1 MHVIG
6 TAGHVD
12 HGKSTLVE
20 ALTGIHP
27 DRLKEERERQMTI
40 DLGFAWLKLAEGEEV
55 GVVDVPGHRDFIE
68 NMLAGVGGLDAALL
82 VIAADEGVMP
92 QTREHLAIL
101 DLLQIPAGVVVLTKA
116 DLVEA
121 DWLDLVAADVATV
134 LDGTALAK
142 APVVAVSARTG
153 AGLDDLRQALRAVL
167 AARPPR
173 PDLGRP
179 RLPVDRVF
187 SLPGFGTIV
196 TGTLAGGALAVG
208 DELVLLPESLPAR
221 VRGLQTHKT
230 KIERAQPGSRVAV
243 NLAGVDLGQVR
254 RGMVLARPDSF
265 QPTRMLDVRLR
276 HLPDTGLPLKHNT
289 EVKFFVGAAEV
300 VGQVRLL
307 ENAAG
312 QALAPGASAW
322 AQLVLAAPVV
332 VAKGD
337 RFILR
342 RPSPGDTIG
351 GGEVIDPHPKRR
363 HRRQDAAVIN
373 RLETLARGT
382 PGEMLAQALDGLGL
396 AAVGEA
402 LQRSGLDNAAGLEA
416 LAEARELGLLV
427 ELEGEQLAV
436 SRAVWGRLEAALAAA
451 LSHYHA
457 AHPLRIGMS
466 REELKS
472 RLTQAVDAQWR
483 ARLTT
488 KVFNAVIARAT
499 QIGLLASTGAS
510 VRLARHTVALTPAQ
524 QAQVDAVLAGLRR
537 DPHNTPST
545 KEVLARVGDELLAAL
560 FEQGWLIAVSP
571 EVLFDA
577 ESYRQMVDGVRLHLQ
592 ANGRITVAEV
602 RDLFTTS
609 RKYALALMEHLDAIG
624 VTRRVGDERV
634 LKNA

>member
-1 MHVIG
+1 MAPFNSFTNPWLRNFIAGNNNVFLGNPNDDVSIG
-6 TAGHVD
+6 LPIGIPA
-12 HGKSTLVE
+12 VE
-20 ALTGIHP
+20 KFHLHNNGGNAFT
-27 DRLKEERERQMTI
+27 
-40 DLGFAWLKLAEGEEV
+40 
-55 GVVDVPGHRDFIE
+55 
-68 NMLAGVGGLDAALL
+68 GVGGIDAALL

-92 QTREHLAIL
+92 QTREHLAII
-101 DLLQIPAGVVVLTKA
+101 DLLQISAGVVVLTKA
-116 DLVEA
+116 DLVEP
-121 DWLDLVAADVATV
+121 DWLELVGAEVATV
-134 LDGTALAK
+134 LDGTVLAN

-153 AGLDDLRQALRAVL
+153 AGLADLRRALSAVL
-167 AARPPR
+167 ASRPPR
-173 PDLGRP
+173 LDLGRP

-208 DELVLLPESLPAR
+208 DELVLLPEGLPAR

-230 KIERAQPGSRVAV
+230 KIERSQPGSRVAV
-243 NLAGVDLGQVR
+243 NLAGVDLAQVR

-265 QPTRMLDVRLR
+265 QPTSMLDARLR
-276 HLPDTGLPLKHNT
+276 HLPDTGLPLKHNS

-300 VGQVRLL
+300 VGHLRLL
-307 ENAAG
+307 DTAAG

-322 AQLVLAAPVV
+322 VQLVLSAPVV

-363 HRRQDAAVIN
+363 HRRQDAAVIR

-396 AAVGEA
+396 ATVREA
-402 LQRSGLDNAAGLEA
+402 LDRSGLGSAAGPAA
-416 LAEARELGLLV
+416 LAEARELGLLM
-427 ELEGEQLAV
+427 ELDGEQLAV
-436 SRAVWGRLEAALAAA
+436 SRAVWGRLEGALASA
-451 LSHYHA
+451 LSHFHA
-457 AHPLRIGMS
+457 AHPLRGGMP

-472 RLTQAVDAQWR
+472 RLTQAADVQWR

-488 KVFNAVIARAT
+488 KAFNAVVARAT
-499 QIGLLASTGAS
+499 QSGLLVQAGAL
-510 VRLARHTVALTPAQ
+510 VRLARHTVVLTPAQ
-524 QAQVDAVLAGLRR
+524 QAQVDALLADLRR

-545 KEVLARVGDELLAAL
+545 KDVLARVGDELLAAL
-560 FEQGWLIAVSP
+560 FEQGWLVAVSP
-571 EVLFDA
+571 DVLFDA
-577 ESYRQMVDGVRLHLQ
+577 ESYRAMVERIRAHLQ
-592 ANGRITVAEV
+592 ANGRLTVAEV
-602 RDLFTTS
+602 RDLFATS
-609 RKYALALMEHLDAIG
+609 RKYALALMEHLDAVG